1 MNNNG
6 FWSGDTSTFVAHPI
20 TNGLSDVGGQ
30 GGENWVVNA
39 PAQLLISI
47 NGNEFVSAVEYGAGK
62 VVLVAN
68 ERPFLNSG
76 SGYNITYGDNDQLVQ
91 NIWAWLL
98 E

>member
-1 MNNNG
+1 MNLFQQSN
-6 FWSGDTSTFVAHPI
+6 TV
-20 TNGLSDVGGQ
+20 L
-30 GGENWVVNA
+30 E
-39 PAQLLISI
+39 
-47 NGNEFVSAVEYGAGK
+47 K

-91 NIWAWLL
+91 NIWDWLL